1 MVYSADRV
9 GERHVQRQLIAER
22 YRLLHTVGSGGMG
35 RVWLARD
42 EMLRRDVAVKEVQPP
57 EWMTEAE
64 RAELGQR
71 TLREARTAAA
81 LSHPNVVQ
89 IYDVVY
95 AEGSPWIV
103 MEYVRSR
110 SLHQVVETDGPL
122 PPERVAEIGLK
133 VLDALVAAHRAGVLH
148 RDVKPHNVLIADDGR
163 VVLTDF
169 GLATFDGDSAVTRQ
183 GMVMGSPQYVSPER
197 ARDGASTPE
206 ADMWS
211 LGATLYAAVEGRSPF
226 ARPTTLATLTAL
238 ATSPPDPPQR
248 AGPLRPV
255 LSGLLRKEPRQR
267 FTAPEVDRLLHRVLD
282 PNVKVRPRLLP
293 RPRRSAD
300 NGPPPGAGPT
310 VVLGADGKPRSATPV
325 SAGGRGGFRP
335 GRTGRRRAAIV
346 GGVALVLV
354 SAIGTAWAVNRDDG
368 RDPSSPGAGTGT
380 AGASAGATPS
390 SGPVVMAGLLPC
402 GEMANQVTATVT
414 RGPVPAGEGYDLLP
428 FWTWWTDPGEGFR
441 IAAPVTWR
449 EYQDGDTAC
458 FHESGSNRTLS
469 VEPLEQQVKD
479 PLRYWK
485 DEEARIKK
493 GSLVAGYELER
504 MTPTKLYQGGADWEY
519 RYLDEGRPMQVMR
532 ILQNI
537 GGRSFVTSWSASE
550 LDWRANS
557 SHLSVLRFSLRTL

>member
-9 GERHVQRQLIAER
+9 GERHVQRLLIADR

-248 AGPLRPV
+248 AGALRPV

-267 FTAPEVDRLLHRVLD
+267 FTASEVDRLLHRVLD
-282 PNVKVRPRLLP
+282 PSVKVRPRLLP

-300 NGPPPGAGPT
+300 SGPPPGAGPT
-310 VVLGADGKPRSATPV
+310 VVLGADGKPRSAAPAP
-325 SAGGRGGFRP
+325 AGGSRV
-335 GRTGRRRAAIV
+335 GRSGRRRAAIV

-354 SAIGTAWAVNRDDG
+354 SAIGTAWAVTRDDG
-368 RDPSSPGAGTGT
+368 RDPSSPSGG
-380 AGASAGATPS
+380 AGAT
-390 SGPVVMAGLLPC
+390 
-402 GEMANQVTATVT
+402 TATTGATPVRARWSWPGCCPVARWPT
-414 RGPVPAGEGYDLLP
+414 RSRRRSRAGRCPPARGSTWCRSGRGGP
-428 FWTWWTDPGEGFR
+428 TTTRQFR
-441 IAAPVTWR
+441 IAAPVT
-449 EYQDGDTAC
+449 
-458 FHESGSNRTLS
+458 L
-469 VEPLEQQVKD
+469 
-479 PLRYWK
+479 
-485 DEEARIKK
+485 
-493 GSLVAGYELER
+493 AGV
-504 MTPTKLYQGGADWEY
+504 P
-519 RYLDEGRPMQVMR
+519 GRQRRPASTTSAAT
-532 ILQNI
+532 
-537 GGRSFVTSWSASE
+537 GR
-550 LDWRANS
+550 
-557 SHLSVLRFSLRTL
+557 

>member
-1 MVYSADRV
+1 
-9 GERHVQRQLIAER
+9 VQRLLIAER

-267 FTAPEVDRLLHRVLD
+267 FTATEVDRLLHRVLD

-300 NGPPPGAGPT
+300 SGPPPGGSPPGAAPT
-310 VVLGADGKPRSATPV
+310 VVLGADGKPRSAAFEPGT
-325 SAGGRGGFRP
+325 AGS

-346 GGVALVLV
+346 AIVALVLA

-368 RDPSSPGAGTGT
+368 REQPPPGAGAGT
-380 AGASAGATPS
+380 AGATTGPTPTPS
-390 SGPVVMAGLLPC
+390 GAAGVAAAGLLPC
-402 GEMANQVTATVT
+402 GEMAKQVTATVT
-414 RGPVPAGEGYDLLP
+414 RGPVPAGERLDLLP
-428 FWTWWTDPGEGFR
+428 SWTWWTDTTERFR

-458 FHESGSNRTLS
+458 FHDSGSNRTLS
-469 VEPLEQQVKD
+469 VDPLPKQIKD
-479 PLRYWK
+479 PRKHWE
-485 DEEARIKK
+485 DEEARITK
-493 GSLVAGYELER
+493 GKLVAGFEPER
-504 MTPTKLYQGGADWEY
+504 LNETLSFQGGAEWEY
-519 RYLDEGRPMQVMR
+519 RYVDEGTPMQVVR

-537 GGRSFVTSWSASE
+537 GGRSLITSWSAPE
-550 LDWRANS
+550 LDWQTYAS
-557 SHLSVLRFSLRTL
+557 ALPILRQSLRTF